1 MESPRWRAASIE
13 PPIQSFQ
20 TVTPLDA
27 GGILRPLPTRRSE
40 AILAR
45 SENRTKDQIRTLK
58 FTRGFTDNPAGSVL
72 VESGKTR
79 VLCTVSI
86 QESVPPWLQ
95 GSNQGWVTAEYSM
108 LPGSTNSRKP
118 RDGRTG
124 RVDGR
129 SQEIQRL
136 IGRCLRGIID
146 TRKLPEVTLWVDCDV
161 LSADGGTRTA
171 AINGA
176 CVALHD
182 ALSSLN
188 LKDWP
193 MTNLVSAISVGM
205 VGGEPC
211 VDLDYKEDHAASVDL
226 NVACISDGRLVE
238 VQGSA
243 ERSPFSHEQFLT
255 MLDKARTACQRI
267 HELQQEALEFG
278 S

>member
-1 MESPRWRAASIE
+1 MTRSEGFA
-13 PPIQSFQ
+13 
-20 TVTPLDA
+20 
-27 GGILRPLPTRRSE
+27 ILRRPVFRRRRP
-40 AILAR
+40 ALAR
-45 SENRTKDQIRTLK
+45 FEDRAPDQIRPLR
-58 FTRGFTDNPAGSVL
+58 FTRGFTDHPAGSVL

-79 VLCTVSI
+79 VLCTASI
-86 QESVPPWLQ
+86 QESVPPWLNNS
-95 GSNQGWVTAEYSM
+95 GQGWVTAEYGM

-136 IGRCLRGIID
+136 IGRCLRGVVD
-146 TRKLPEVTLWVDCDV
+146 MKKLPEVTVWIDCDV
-161 LSADGGTRTA
+161 ISADGGTRTA
-171 AINGA
+171 SINGA

-182 ALSSLN
+182 ALSSLD

-193 MTNLVSAISVGM
+193 MRSLVSAISVGL
-205 VGGEPC
+205 VGDEIL
-211 VDLDYKEDHAASVDL
+211 VDLDYREDHGAKVDM

-243 ERSPFSHEQFLT
+243 ERSPFTNEQFQDMLT
-255 MLDKARTACQRI
+255 AARNACEHI
-267 HELQQEALEFG
+267 HTLQQDALGFG